1 MKALITGGAGFI
13 GSTLADRLLAED
25 WSVDVADDLSS
36 GNLGNLA
43 DARAVGDRRFSF
55 HRIDIRNA
63 AITDL
68 IATRKPDVVFH
79 LAAQADVRVSVARA
93 AVRRRGEPRRS
104 PQRVRGRPR
113 RRREQGGLRELGR
126 HDLRQR
132 PSEIPT
138 PETHPQRPESPY
150 GVAKKAGGDYLHYY
164 RTIHGLDYAATAFS
178 NVYGPR
184 QDPHGEAGVVAIFAG
199 LFLARKRPTIFGDGN
214 QTRDFVFVDDVVDA
228 LTRGATQGEG
238 IINIGTGVE
247 TSVND
252 LYGSMARADRLQRP
266 AELRAGPC
274 RRARPLRARRSA
286 GPRSSSAGSRSPRS
300 TTASPRPSTGS
311 APSPEARRTSAS
323 RPWSTCESR
332 TPARGRRTRV
342 VALRTRRRPSVVSG
356 GGGARRAG
364 SAGGPG
370 PT

>member
-36 GNLGNLA
+36 GNLANLA

-79 LAAQADVRVSVARA
+79 LAAQADVRVSVAKPQLDAEVNLVGLLNVAEGARA
-93 AVRRRGEPRRS
+93 GGASKVVFASSGGTIYGS
-104 PQRVRGRPR
+104 P
-113 RRREQGGLRELGR
+113 E
-126 HDLRQR
+126 
-132 PSEIPT
+132 EIPT
-138 PETHPQRPESPY
+138 PETHTQRPESPY

-164 RTIHGLDYAATAFS
+164 KTIHGLDYAATAFS

-199 LFLARKRPTIFGDGN
+199 LFLAKKRATIFGDGE

-228 LTRGATQGEG
+228 LTRAATRGED

-252 LYGSMARADRLQRP
+252 LYGSMARSTGFNDPPSYAP
-266 AELRAGPC
+266 ARAGEL
-274 RRARPLRARRSA
+274 ARSA
-286 GPRSSSAGSRSPRS
+286 LAVGRAKEQLGWEPF
-300 TTASPRPSTGS
+300 
-311 APSPEARRTSAS
+311 TSLDDGVAKTLD
-323 RPWSTCESR
+323 WF
-332 TPARGRRTRV
+332 RTR
-342 VALRTRRRPSVVSG
+342 G
-356 GGGARRAG
+356 
-364 SAGGPG
+364 
-370 PT
+370 

>member
-36 GNLGNLA
+36 GNLANLA
-43 DARAVGDRRFSF
+43 DARSVGDRRFSF

-63 AITDL
+63 AVTDL

-79 LAAQADVRVSVARA
+79 LAAQADVRVSVAKPQFDAEVNLVGLLNVAEGARA
-93 AVRRRGEPRRS
+93 GGASKVVFASSGGTIYGS
-104 PQRVRGRPR
+104 PT
-113 RRREQGGLRELGR
+113 
-126 HDLRQR
+126 
-132 PSEIPT
+132 EIPT

-164 RTIHGLDYAATAFS
+164 KTIHGLDYAATAFS

-199 LFLARKRPTIFGDGN
+199 LFLAKKRTTIFGDGD

-228 LTRGATQGEG
+228 LTRAATQGEG

-252 LYGSMARADRLQRP
+252 LYGSMARATGFNDPPSYAP
-266 AELRAGPC
+266 ARAGEL
-274 RRARPLRARRSA
+274 ARSA
-286 GPRSSSAGSRSPRS
+286 LAVGRAKEQLGWVPF
-300 TTASPRPSTGS
+300 
-311 APSPEARRTSAS
+311 TSLDDGVAKTLD
-323 RPWSTCESR
+323 WF
-332 TPARGRRTRV
+332 RTRQ
-342 VALRTRRRPSVVSG
+342 
-356 GGGARRAG
+356 
-364 SAGGPG
+364 
-370 PT
+370 

>member
-36 GNLGNLA
+36 GNLANLA

-79 LAAQADVRVSVARA
+79 LAAQADVRVSVAKPQLDAEVNLVGLLNVAEGARA
-93 AVRRRGEPRRS
+93 GGASKVVFASSGGTIYGS
-104 PQRVRGRPR
+104 P
-113 RRREQGGLRELGR
+113 E
-126 HDLRQR
+126 
-132 PSEIPT
+132 EIPT
-138 PETHPQRPESPY
+138 PETHTQRPESPY

-164 RTIHGLDYAATAFS
+164 KTIHGLDYAATAFS

-199 LFLARKRPTIFGDGN
+199 LFLAKKRATIFGDGE

-228 LTRGATQGEG
+228 LTRAATRGED

-252 LYGSMARADRLQRP
+252 LYGSMARSTGFNDPPSYAP
-266 AELRAGPC
+266 ARAGEL
-274 RRARPLRARRSA
+274 ARSA
-286 GPRSSSAGSRSPRS
+286 LAVGRAKEQLGW
-300 TTASPRPSTGS
+300 
-311 APSPEARRTSAS
+311 APFTSLDDGVAKTLD
-323 RPWSTCESR
+323 WF
-332 TPARGRRTRV
+332 RTR
-342 VALRTRRRPSVVSG
+342 G
-356 GGGARRAG
+356 
-364 SAGGPG
+364 
-370 PT
+370 

>member
-36 GNLGNLA
+36 GNLANLA
-43 DARAVGDRRFSF
+43 DARSVGDRRFSF

-63 AITDL
+63 AVTDL

-79 LAAQADVRVSVARA
+79 LAAQADVRVSVAKPQFDAEVNLVGLLNVAEGARA
-93 AVRRRGEPRRS
+93 GGASKVVFASSGGTIYGS
-104 PQRVRGRPR
+104 PT
-113 RRREQGGLRELGR
+113 
-126 HDLRQR
+126 
-132 PSEIPT
+132 EIPT

-164 RTIHGLDYAATAFS
+164 KTIHGLDYAATAFS

-199 LFLARKRPTIFGDGN
+199 LFLARKRATIFGDGD

-228 LTRGATQGEG
+228 LTRAATQGEG

-252 LYGSMARADRLQRP
+252 LYGSMARATGFNDPPSYAP
-266 AELRAGPC
+266 ARAGEL
-274 RRARPLRARRSA
+274 ARSA
-286 GPRSSSAGSRSPRS
+286 LAVGRAKEQLGW
-300 TTASPRPSTGS
+300 
-311 APSPEARRTSAS
+311 APFTSLDDGVAKTLD
-323 RPWSTCESR
+323 WF
-332 TPARGRRTRV
+332 RTRQ
-342 VALRTRRRPSVVSG
+342 
-356 GGGARRAG
+356 
-364 SAGGPG
+364 
-370 PT
+370 